1 MQAAMRTATMM
12 ATAVPLRA
20 AAATGTARSGPA
32 LSFLAAQQRL
42 RTAVAVQ
49 AATRSTAAFHTG
61 RAASVRCSAAAEG
74 EVATEDSAAEPL
86 PTASIEIRIGKIL
99 KAEVHPDAES
109 LFVETIDVGEEEPR
123 TIISGLAK
131 YVPLDSLQD
140 RMVVVLCNLKPRNM
154 RGIKSF
160 GMLLCAS
167 DEAHENV
174 EPLLPPEGAVVGER
188 VFFGEGG
195 ENQPEPDTANKVQ
208 KKKLWEGVQ
217 PDLKTDE
224 SLVASYKGITML
236 TSAGPVKAPT
246 LAKANIS

>member
-1 MQAAMRTATMM
+1 MRTATMM
-12 ATAVPLRA
+12 ATASPLRVSVA
-20 AAATGTARSGPA
+20 SQGRRMASFAGSQKLYPANFTAPGA
-32 LSFLAAQQRL
+32 LVSLAPS
-42 RTAVAVQ
+42 RTAH
-49 AATRSTAAFHTG
+49 S
-61 RAASVRCSAAAEG
+61 ASVSCSAAAEG
-74 EVATEDSAAEPL
+74 EVSAEDTVVEPL
-86 PTASIEIRIGKIL
+86 PTAAIEIRIGKIL
-99 KAEVHPDAES
+99 KAEAHPDADS
-109 LFVETIDVGEEEPR
+109 LYVETIDVGEEEPR

-131 YVPLDSLQD
+131 YTSLESLQE

-174 EPLLPPEGAVVGER
+174 EPLLPPEGSVVGER

-195 ENQPEPDTANKVQ
+195 ENQPDAESPNKVQ

-217 PDLKTDE
+217 PELKTDDARM
-224 SLVASYKGITML
+224 ASFKGITML
-236 TSAGPVKAPT
+236 TSAGPVTAPS